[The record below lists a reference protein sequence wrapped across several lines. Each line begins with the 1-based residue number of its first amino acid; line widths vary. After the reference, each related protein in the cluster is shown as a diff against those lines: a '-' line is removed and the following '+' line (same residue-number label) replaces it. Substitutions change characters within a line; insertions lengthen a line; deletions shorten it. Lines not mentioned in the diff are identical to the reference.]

1 MAQEVIDKIQRKLA
15 SWKGCLLNKVGR
27 LYLVNA
33 VMASIPVY
41 NMQVSLLPKYACDK
55 IDSLMRQFLW
65 KGQANRRGLPLVKWD
80 IAITSKKAG
89 GLGVR
94 DTLCAN
100 MALLGKLVW
109 YCLNNKN
116 KLWVQVLTHKYLQN
130 SKDLGSSH
138 CHNASTTWRNILKA
152 YDILKEGFRWNVGN
166 MQQSIWYDEWSPLD
180 KFCEL
185 TSYVHISETKFSLAD
200 FRSNG
205 TPLEF
210 WIRKVMSGNE
220 AIVGAGL
227 WWVWRHRCNDIF
239 NNGDQL
245 SNYKVV
251 AMARITANDL
261 RKSASTKCITF
272 KDRRRWKPP
281 TGDTFKVNCDASLFS
296 DWNLAGIGCVI
307 RDSNGRWI
315 SGCSS
320 SYPPGPIVRCE
331 LFAVWRG
338 LILAWDYGLRD
349 IVCETDSL
357 DILHILKNPA
367 NGLNCDVVDI
377 LQKIQELLSR
387 P

>member
-1 MAQEVIDKIQRKLA
+1 
-15 SWKGCLLNKVGR
+15 
-27 LYLVNA
+27 
-33 VMASIPVY
+33 
-41 NMQVSLLPKYACDK
+41 
-55 IDSLMRQFLW
+55 
-65 KGQANRRGLPLVKWD
+65 
-80 IAITSKKAG
+80 
-89 GLGVR
+89 
-94 DTLCAN
+94 

-109 YCLNNKN
+109 DCLNNKN

-166 MQQSIWYDEWSPLD
+166 MQQSICYDEWSPLGKLCD
-180 KFCEL
+180 L
-185 TSYVHISETKFSLAD
+185 TSYVHISETNFSLAD
-200 FRSNG
+200 LWSNG
-205 TPLEF
+205 TWEGDKLVTPISHEVKQFLHSLGPPLMSESEPG
-210 WIRKVMSGNE
+210 WI
-220 AIVGAGL
+220 
-227 WWVWRHRCNDIF
+227 WWPASLKAYSSREDLETMEHCFRDCEKSRCIWQMLDPLLIDSF
-239 NNGDQL
+239 EDQW
-245 SNYKVV
+245 SNYKLV

-296 DWNLAGIGCVI
+296 DWNLAGISCVI

-349 IVCETDSL
+349 IVCKTDSL
-357 DILHILKNPA
+357 DILHILKIPT

-377 LQKIQELLSR
+377 LQKIRELLSR
-387 P
+387 PWIVDFEWITRDANVVADWLARYAVKTNPTHVIWLEPCDEFQHLILVDLG